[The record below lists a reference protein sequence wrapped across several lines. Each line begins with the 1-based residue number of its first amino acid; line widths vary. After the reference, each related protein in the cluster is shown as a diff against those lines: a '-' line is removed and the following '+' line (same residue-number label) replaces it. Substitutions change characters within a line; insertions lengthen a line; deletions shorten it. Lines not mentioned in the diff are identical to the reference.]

1 MAQITLKIN
10 DRSYEMTCDDGQEE
24 HLSKLAEH
32 VDERMRQLA
41 GSVGQVGEARLLIM
55 ASLLITDELYDAYR
69 QIHVLDASGDGAGDG
84 TGDGADGEADDA
96 DDSELEAEVA
106 AALESSAER
115 IEAMAARLAVVENRG
130 A

>member
-24 HLSKLAEH
+24 HLRKLAEH

-41 GSVGQVGEARLLIM
+41 DSVGQVGEARLLIM

-69 QIHVLDASGDGAGDG
+69 QIHVLDAGGDGAGEG
-84 TGDGADGEADDA
+84 TNGEADD
-96 DDSELEAEVA
+96 SGLEAEVV

-115 IEAMAARLAVVENRG
+115 IEAMAARLAAVENHG

>member
-24 HLSKLAEH
+24 HLRKLAEH
-32 VDERMRQLA
+32 VDERMQELA
-41 GSVGQVGEARLLIM
+41 SSVGQVGEARLLIM

-69 QIHVLDASGDGAGDG
+69 QIHLLDVEGED
-84 TGDGADGEADDA
+84 ADSAADDPA
-96 DDSELEAEVA
+96 LEAEVA

-115 IEAMAARLAVVENRG
+115 IEAMAARLAAVENRG

>member
-24 HLSKLAEH
+24 HLRKLAEH

-69 QIHVLDASGDGAGDG
+69 QIHVLDAEGD
-84 TGDGADGEADDA
+84 ADGGNGEA
-96 DDSELEAEVA
+96 DDSELEAEIA

-115 IEAMAARLAVVENRG
+115 IEAMAARLGAVENRG